1 MGIIILFIL
10 IVKCK
15 LNSFLSL
22 IFVAI
27 FMGFALGLPV
37 DAIVPSITKGLGGTL
52 GGLAIV
58 VSFGAMLLGKLMA
71 DSGGAQRI
79 ATTLIS
85 MFGVKMFVGLFA

>member
-1 MGIIILFIL
+1 MPLAILAVGIIILFIL

-37 DAIVPSITKGLGGTL
+37 ECYRTIYN
-52 GGLAIV
+52 
-58 VSFGAMLLGKLMA
+58 
-71 DSGGAQRI
+71 
-79 ATTLIS
+79 
-85 MFGVKMFVGLFA
+85 

>member
-1 MGIIILFIL
+1 
-10 IVKCK
+10 
-15 LNSFLSL
+15 
-22 IFVAI
+22 
-27 FMGFALGLPV
+27 MGFALGLPV

-52 GGLAIV
+52 GGLVIV
-58 VSFGAMLLGKLMA
+58 VSFGAMLGKLMA

>member
-1 MGIIILFIL
+1 MPLAILAVGIIILFIL

-37 DAIVPSITKGLGGTL
+37 DAIVPSITKGLK
-52 GGLAIV
+52 AVINN
-58 VSFGAMLLGKLMA
+58 
-71 DSGGAQRI
+71 I
-79 ATTLIS
+79 
-85 MFGVKMFVGLFA
+85 

>member
-1 MGIIILFIL
+1 MPLAILAVGIIILFIL

-22 IFVAI
+22 IFVA
-27 FMGFALGLPV
+27 M
-37 DAIVPSITKGLGGTL
+37 
-52 GGLAIV
+52 
-58 VSFGAMLLGKLMA
+58 LGKLMA

>member
-1 MGIIILFIL
+1 MPLAILAVGIIILFIL

-15 LNSFLSL
+15 LNSFFSF

-37 DAIVPSITKGLGGTL
+37 DAIVPSISKGLCGTL

-58 VSFGAMLLGKLMA
+58 VSFGAMLG
-71 DSGGAQRI
+71 
-79 ATTLIS
+79 
-85 MFGVKMFVGLFA
+85 